1 MGDSSVGSTRSAL
14 NKHMRTVHDPNKKTK
29 TFVDSQNEARRK
41 MRHLG
46 GSDWA
51 CTECDY
57 RSNRSTNVYKQ
68 MESRHVTGQD
78 YICQYCGK
86 VLRNLNSYDNHIYK
100 EHRDRAKSK

>member
-1 MGDSSVGSTRSAL
+1 
-14 NKHMRTVHDPNKKTK
+14 MRTVHDPNKKPK

-57 RSNRSTNVYKQ
+57 RSNRSTNVYKHV
-68 MESRHVTGQD
+68 ESRHVTGQD